1 MRFAPALLMIFALG
15 CVAQNNPP
23 AVEAERLHPPVRVQG
38 IDGTIFNGELLNGSV
53 TVDSG
58 QGALTLLT
66 QHIRAIDFTPEADTV
81 DSASVKVSGK
91 VKESTFMLKSEH
103 GVFTLMK
110 ERLRKIEFT
119 HSSPPTPNGTTAL
132 TASHSTSTRPR
143 QALIIP

>member
-1 MRFAPALLMIFALG
+1 VIFALG
-15 CVAQNNPP
+15 CVAQNNQPVADP
-23 AVEAERLHPPVRVQG
+23 EPQHPPVRVQG
-38 IDGTIFNGELLNGSV
+38 IDGTVFNGELLNGSV

-66 QHIRAIDFTPEADTV
+66 QHIRTIDFTPEADTV

-110 ERLRKIEFT
+110 DRLRKIEFT
-119 HSSPPTPNGTTAL
+119 RAAPPSMNGNAAQTAG
-132 TASHSTSTRPR
+132 HSTSR

>member
-1 MRFAPALLMIFALG
+1 MRFVPALLMIFALG
-15 CVAQNNPP
+15 CATQTSEPV
-23 AVEAERLHPPVRVQG
+23 VEPDALHPAVRVQG
-38 IDGTIFNGELLNGSV
+38 IDGTVFNGELLNGSV

-66 QHIRAIDFTPEADTV
+66 QHIRTIDFTPEADTV

-91 VKESTFMLKSEH
+91 VKESAFMLKSEH

-110 ERLRKIEFT
+110 ERLRKIDFT
-119 HSSPPTPNGTTAL
+119 RSAPPSMNGNGAQ
-132 TASHSTSTRPR
+132 TASHSTSTKPR